1 LNHLQ
6 ICICKEQKN
15 TQKMEQLTP
24 IVKQIGIIVVSV
36 LIANQIQRAID
47 KARTSAPEIKP

>member
-1 LNHLQ
+1 
-6 ICICKEQKN
+6 
-15 TQKMEQLTP
+15 MEQLTP
-24 IVKQIGIIVVSV
+24 ILKQIGIIVVSV